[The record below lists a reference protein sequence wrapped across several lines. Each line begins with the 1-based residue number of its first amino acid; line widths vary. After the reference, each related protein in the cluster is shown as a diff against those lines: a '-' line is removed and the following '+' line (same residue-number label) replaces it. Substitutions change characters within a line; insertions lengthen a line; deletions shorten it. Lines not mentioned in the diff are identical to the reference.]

1 MLNTLSTTRELPRLA
16 ELPPDSPYG
25 EAFRLLALNVSVI
38 LSERANKGVVILS
51 AYPGDGR
58 SSVAANLA
66 LALAQ
71 ETSVLLVDGHGG
83 EQGTL
88 RDVFQR
94 ARKNSRSRPGAM
106 PSQVTPTNYA
116 NVWLLNGGAS
126 TLASLGQLSEA
137 VQTASQSG
145 IVTIV
150 DTPPAATSS
159 ASFSLARE
167 IGQAIY
173 VVRNRKQDMGVHQG
187 VREQLRRLDVEILG
201 LVLNER

>member
-1 MLNTLSTTRELPRLA
+1 MLNALSTTRELPRLA

-71 ETSVLLVDGHGG
+71 ETSVLLVDGLGG
-83 EQGTL
+83 EEGKL
-88 RDVFQR
+88 RDVFQK
-94 ARKNSRSRPGAM
+94 ARNNSRPRPEAM
-106 PSQVTPTNYA
+106 PTQVTPTNYA
-116 NVWLLNGGAS
+116 NVWLLNGAAS

-145 IVTIV
+145 IITIV